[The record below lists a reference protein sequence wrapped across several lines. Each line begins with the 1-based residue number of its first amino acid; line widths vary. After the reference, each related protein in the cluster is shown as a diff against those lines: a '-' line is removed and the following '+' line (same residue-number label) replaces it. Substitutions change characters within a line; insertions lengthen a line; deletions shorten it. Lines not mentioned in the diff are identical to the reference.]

1 MKKGLHLP
9 IYITLISFT
18 ILTFS
23 FISCDKNSGSG
34 EGAGEPVLVTV
45 NIDANSNYEDG
56 GEIGNNNDQEAKTM
70 ASIGLPVESHTI
82 ELNDKFLLKAEL
94 IPTGQ
99 FSPSSSRKIKASAS
113 QNAST
118 GQNVSAGQNASA
130 SQIAATDLK
139 AEIFRNPLSP
149 NVRYKLVVFKANG
162 DYLQEIDY
170 VYTQEASAAKL
181 MLDGTVSYIF
191 VAYSVNSTSV
201 LPAITFSNPANKT
214 LNTASVV
221 APAGNMDLMY
231 FRRDLILPQNTP
243 TNLNVVLKHKLTQIT
258 TTIDAS
264 QTEYEIDA
272 LSGVTLDNHLPN
284 SALNL
289 STGTVTPSGTA
300 TTVPLVFPAGNSM
313 IKTAAPAIIN
323 ASPAGTKLTIGNLRI
338 THVTAPANITPI
350 GPVTVVAGFK
360 YNMKLTIVPNDAFL
374 TYENQ
379 MAVRINGKIWMR
391 LNVGATASDP
401 DANPT
406 TNLHQGNYYQWG
418 RKFVVGSGTSNLSS
432 APTGWVSSNFN
443 SPTAWNTGTEAA
455 PKKNITNDPCPT
467 GFRVPTKP
475 EMDDLLSSTI
485 ITRNSG
491 SFTTSATNYNS
502 AFVFTS
508 KRKKSVKLTM
518 PFQGYYTVRGVGP
531 DDQSYVFNPYISYRG
546 TYGLYFNSYFL
557 APRVNSRLTLSTITG
572 SNTASVV
579 IQQPHNGNTV
589 ESTPIRCIAGN

>member
-9 IYITLISFT
+9 IYFTLISFT
-18 ILTFS
+18 FLTFT

-56 GEIGNNNDQEAKTM
+56 GDIGNNNDQEAKTM
-70 ASIGLPVESHTI
+70 ASIGLPIESHTI

-99 FSPSSSRKIKASAS
+99 FSPNIARKIKASTS
-113 QNAST
+113 QNAS
-118 GQNVSAGQNASA
+118 A
-130 SQIAATDLK
+130 DLK
-139 AEIFRNPLSP
+139 AEKNPLSP

-162 DYLQEIDY
+162 DYLREVDY

-231 FRRDLILPQNTP
+231 FRRDLTLPQNTA
-243 TNLNVVLKHKLTQIT
+243 TNLDVVLKHKLTQIT

-264 QTEYEIDA
+264 QTEYDIDA
-272 LSGVTLDNHLPN
+272 LSGVTLNNHLPI
-284 SALNL
+284 STLNL
-289 STGTVTPSGTA
+289 STGNITPSGTA

-323 ASPAGTKLTIGNLRI
+323 ASPAGTTLTIGNLRI

-360 YNMKLTIVPNDAFL
+360 YNMKLTIVPNDEFL

-379 MAVRINGKIWMR
+379 KAVRINGKVWMR
-391 LNVGATASDP
+391 LNVGATAGDP

-406 TNLHQGNYYQWG
+406 TYLHQGNYYQWG

-432 APTGWVSSNFN
+432 APSGWVSSNFN

-491 SFTTSATNYNS
+491 NFTTSSTNYNS

-518 PFQGYYTVRGVGP
+518 PLQGYYTILGYTSN
-531 DDQSYVFNPYISYRG
+531 DQNYSFAPFISYRG

-557 APRVNSRLTLSTITG
+557 APRVNSRLTLIANTS

-579 IQQPHNGNTV
+579 IQQPHSGNTV